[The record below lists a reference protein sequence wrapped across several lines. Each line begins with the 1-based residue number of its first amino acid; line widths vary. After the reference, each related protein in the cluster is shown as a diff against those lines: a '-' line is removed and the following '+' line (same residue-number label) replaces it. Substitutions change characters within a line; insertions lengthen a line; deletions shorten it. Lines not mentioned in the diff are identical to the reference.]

1 MVESFRFLQ
10 RHRLKTPADFDR
22 VFANRRSAADEHM
35 VVYSAPSECQHPRL
49 GLVVGRKVGSAVARN
64 RWKRLIREAFRLNQ
78 HRLPMGI
85 DLVVLP
91 RGKQP
96 PTLMQMQESLL
107 QVSAAAV
114 RKKPPKRKPRK
125 PSDDSLK
132 SK

>member
-1 MVESFRFLQ
+1 VVERFRFLRQ
-10 RHRLKTPADFDR
+10 HRLETPADFDR
-22 VFANRRSAADEHM
+22 VFANRRSAADAHM
-35 VVYSAPSECQHPRL
+35 VVYVAPNELDYPRL
-49 GLVVGRKVGSAVARN
+49 GLVVGRKVGPAVIRN

-78 HRLPMGI
+78 HRLPMDV

-96 PTLMQMQESLL
+96 PTLIQMQASLL
-107 QVSAAAV
+107 KVSAAAV
-114 RKKPPKRKPRK
+114 RNKPPKRKPRK